1 MLNTYKINYLTYI
14 KHMLRRNFNNYLE
27 NSKNA
32 FNGIVRDKKSLLFV
46 TILIIIFSGVF
57 YFVYNNY
64 IKNNIIKN
72 HSLNREFVG
81 KSKDTSNDVV
91 ILFFYTEWC
100 PYCKQAL
107 PELTKF
113 EDYIAIQNSKN
124 DYTITLKKIDCDSNS
139 TLADKYKVE
148 GYPTIKLLYKKQI
161 YNYDAKPDKGN
172 LIKFLE
178 TSIA

>member
-1 MLNTYKINYLTYI
+1 MLTHK
-14 KHMLRRNFNNYLE
+14 FNNYLE

-32 FNGIVRDKKSLLFV
+32 LTGIIRDKKSLLLIA
-46 TILIIIFSGVF
+46 ILIIIFSSVF

-64 IKNNIIKN
+64 IKNSIIKN
-72 HSLNREFVG
+72 HSLNKEFTSRD
-81 KSKDTSNDVV
+81 KNTSNDVL

-107 PELTKF
+107 PEIKKF
-113 EDYIAIQNSKN
+113 ENHIASQNAKN
-124 DYTITLKKIDCDSNS
+124 DYVITLTKIDCDKNS
-139 TLADKYKVE
+139 TIADKYKVE
-148 GYPTIKLLYKKQI
+148 GYPTIKLIYKNEV
-161 YNYDAKPDKGN
+161 YNYDAKPNKAN

>member
-1 MLNTYKINYLTYI
+1 MLTQK
-14 KHMLRRNFNNYLE
+14 FNNYLE
-27 NSKNA
+27 ISKNA
-32 FNGIVRDKKSLLFV
+32 FNGMLRDKKSVLLV
-46 TILIIIFSGVF
+46 IILIIIFSVVF

-72 HSLNREFVG
+72 HSLNKEFVG

-113 EDYIAIQNSKN
+113 ENHIAIQNSKN
-124 DYTITLKKIDCDSNS
+124 DYTITLKKIDCDKNS
-139 TLADKYKVE
+139 TLADKYKIE
-148 GYPTIKLLYKKQI
+148 GYPTIKLLYKKEI
-161 YNYDAKPDKGN
+161 YNYDAKPDKTS

>member
-1 MLNTYKINYLTYI
+1 MLTHK
-14 KHMLRRNFNNYLE
+14 FNNYLE

-32 FNGIVRDKKSLLFV
+32 LTGIIKDKKTLL
-46 TILIIIFSGVF
+46 LIIILAIIISGVF

-64 IKNNIIKN
+64 IKNSIIKN
-72 HSLNREFVG
+72 HSLNKEFISRD
-81 KSKDTSNDVV
+81 KNTTNDVL

-107 PELTKF
+107 PEIKKF
-113 EDYIAIQNSKN
+113 ENHIASQNAKN
-124 DYTITLKKIDCDSNS
+124 DYVITLTKIDCDKNS
-139 TLADKYKVE
+139 TIADKYKVE
-148 GYPTIKLLYKKQI
+148 GYPTIKLIYKNEV
-161 YNYDAKPDKGN
+161 YNYDAKPDKAN

>member
-1 MLNTYKINYLTYI
+1 MLTQK
-14 KHMLRRNFNNYLE
+14 FNNYLE

-32 FNGIVRDKKSLLFV
+32 FNGMLRDKKSVLLV
-46 TILIIIFSGVF
+46 IILIIIFSGVF

-64 IKNNIIKN
+64 IKDNIIKN

-81 KSKDTSNDVV
+81 KKKDTSYDVLV
-91 ILFFYTEWC
+91 LFFYTEWC

-107 PELTKF
+107 PEITKF
-113 EDYIAIQNSKN
+113 EDYITVQNSNN
-124 DYTITLKKIDCDSNS
+124 DYKITLKKIDCDKNS
-139 TLADKYKVE
+139 TLADKYKIE
-148 GYPTIKLLYKKQI
+148 GYPTIKLLYKKEI
-161 YNYDAKPDKGN
+161 YNYDAKPDKTS

>member
-1 MLNTYKINYLTYI
+1 MLTHK
-14 KHMLRRNFNNYLE
+14 FNNYLE

-32 FNGIVRDKKSLLFV
+32 LTGIIKDKKTLL
-46 TILIIIFSGVF
+46 LIIILAIIISGVF

-64 IKNNIIKN
+64 IKNSIIKN
-72 HSLNREFVG
+72 HSLNKEFASRD
-81 KSKDTSNDVV
+81 KNTSNDVL

-107 PELTKF
+107 PEVKKF
-113 EDYIAIQNSKN
+113 ENHIASENAKN
-124 DYTITLKKIDCDSNS
+124 DYVITLTKIDCDKNS
-139 TLADKYKVE
+139 TIADKYKVE
-148 GYPTIKLLYKKQI
+148 GYPTIKLIYKNEV
-161 YNYDAKPDKGN
+161 YNYDAKPNKAN

>member
-1 MLNTYKINYLTYI
+1 MLTHK
-14 KHMLRRNFNNYLE
+14 FNNYLE

-32 FNGIVRDKKSLLFV
+32 LTGIIRDKKSLLLIA
-46 TILIIIFSGVF
+46 ILIIIFSSVF

-64 IKNNIIKN
+64 IKNSIIKN
-72 HSLNREFVG
+72 HSLNKEFTSRD
-81 KSKDTSNDVV
+81 KNTSNDVL

-107 PELTKF
+107 PEIKKF
-113 EDYIAIQNSKN
+113 ENHIASQNAKN
-124 DYTITLKKIDCDSNS
+124 DYVITLTKIDCDKNS
-139 TLADKYKVE
+139 TITDKYKVE
-148 GYPTIKLLYKKQI
+148 GYPTIKLIYKNEV
-161 YNYDAKPDKGN
+161 YNYDAKPNKAN

>member
-1 MLNTYKINYLTYI
+1 MLTHK
-14 KHMLRRNFNNYLE
+14 FNNYLE

-32 FNGIVRDKKSLLFV
+32 LTGIIKDKKTLLLII
-46 TILIIIFSGVF
+46 ILAIIFSGVF

-64 IKNNIIKN
+64 IKNSIIKN
-72 HSLNREFVG
+72 HSLNKEFVSRD
-81 KSKDTSNDVV
+81 KNTTNDVL

-107 PELTKF
+107 PEIKKF
-113 EDYIAIQNSKN
+113 ENHIATQNAKN
-124 DYTITLKKIDCDSNS
+124 DYVITLTKIDCDKNS
-139 TLADKYKVE
+139 TIADKYKVE
-148 GYPTIKLLYKKQI
+148 GYPTIKLIYKNEV
-161 YNYDAKPDKGN
+161 YNYDAKPNKAN